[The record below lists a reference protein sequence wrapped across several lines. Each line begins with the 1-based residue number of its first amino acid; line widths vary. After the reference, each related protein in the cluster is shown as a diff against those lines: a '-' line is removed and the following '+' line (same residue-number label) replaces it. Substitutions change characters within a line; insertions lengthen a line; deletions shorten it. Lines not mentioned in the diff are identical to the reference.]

1 MSSVFTYKRRT
12 KWFSILL
19 ILFFVGHGV
28 LGQANINEKSATK
41 KKLMKHLAMQ
51 ENNRQLIICCPELA
65 IELDPYIS
73 VETWMVEENFGLD
86 IQMFEPEPPIKQW
99 MISNKTWNSE
109 YSGKLVK
116 DSSELKTMNYIKH
129 K

>member
-12 KWFSILL
+12 KWFSFLL

-28 LGQANINEKSATK
+28 LGQVSVNEKSATRE
-41 KKLMKHLAMQ
+41 KLMKHLATQ
-51 ENNRQLIICCPELA
+51 ENKRQIMICCPELA
-65 IELDPYIS
+65 IDLDPYIS
-73 VETWMVEENFGLD
+73 VEPWMVEENFGID
-86 IQMFEPEPPIKQW
+86 IQMFEPEVPVKQW

-109 YSGKLVK
+109 YSGKLMK
-116 DSSELKTMNYIKH
+116 NSSELKTMNYIKQ

>member
-28 LGQANINEKSATK
+28 LGQVSVNEKSATR

-51 ENNRQLIICCPELA
+51 ENNRQPMICCPELA
-65 IELDPYIS
+65 IELDPCVS
-73 VETWMVEENFGLD
+73 VEPWMVEENFGLD

-109 YSGKLVK
+109 YSGKLAK
-116 DSSELKTMNYIKH
+116 DNSEFKTMNYIKQ

>member
-1 MSSVFTYKRRT
+1 MSSVLTYKRRT

-28 LGQANINEKSATK
+28 LGQVSINEKSATR
-41 KKLMKHLAMQ
+41 KKLMKHLARQ
-51 ENNRQLIICCPELA
+51 ENSRQIMNCCPELA
-65 IELDPYIS
+65 IELDPCVP
-73 VETWMVEENFGLD
+73 VEPWMLEENFGLD
-86 IQMFEPEPPIKQW
+86 IQMCETEIPVKQW

-109 YSGKLVK
+109 YSGKLLK
-116 DSSELKTMNYIKH
+116 DSSELKALNYIKQ